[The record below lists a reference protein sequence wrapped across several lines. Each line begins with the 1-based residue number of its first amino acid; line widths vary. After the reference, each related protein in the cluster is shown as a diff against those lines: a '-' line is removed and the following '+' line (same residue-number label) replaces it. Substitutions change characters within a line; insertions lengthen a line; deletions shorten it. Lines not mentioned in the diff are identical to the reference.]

1 MALLLSQTCWPEIMF
16 RPRRVYLLQFAD
28 RSGTAE
34 AEEEG
39 DRPAATVLIWFQV
52 ECLRNFDNVPNF
64 TSSVLL
70 SVKRRQHTTTHQQLL
85 SRSHRRIVCHGN
97 NVMNIIIIVL
107 KGVRM
112 PLFWGG
118 VGEVLKVIISI
129 NGWKVKGGVVGVKSN
144 PIRSDNGCCCSVYEV
159 GSY

>member
-1 MALLLSQTCWPEIMF
+1 MALLLSQTCCHEIMF

-28 RSGTAE
+28 RSGTSE

-70 SVKRRQHTTTHQQLL
+70 SVKRRHHQQLL
-85 SRSHRRIVCHGN
+85 SRSQRWIVCHWN

-107 KGVRM
+107 KGVRL

-144 PIRSDNGCCCSVYEV
+144 SIRSDNGCCCSVYEV